1 MAYDPT
7 QFAIAKANVRGS
19 TVQNI
24 GNAVINSVD
33 NINKIV
39 QMKNA
44 NKKVQDAYLKTLYGF
59 ITEAQKVDPKLSRVD
74 ALIAGRKIYKRPVS
88 EFDAETNLKNLVAG
102 DIEADRYFERL
113 QEGMKRRK
121 VEGFKK
127 EASTFTQQAQ
137 QPITEQ
143 RQIQAEGPF
152 IPGAE
157 GAAGEVPMEQQEF
170 QRPMRQE
177 EYQQGFNQLSPE
189 ARTLVP
195 EGLREQTGAVEQTY
209 QQPMKTFEAERDK
222 MIKAKNETIK
232 TMGNLDKGT
241 GIHTAIIE
249 SQDTVEGLNTKKKSL
264 DELVKLVT
272 KANNLPPRQIQDK
285 GNELQMEIDDIASQ
299 LNIPAQLSSNP
310 EFLGRMQDD
319 IDRLIAKE
327 KQQQSVWDTELKDL
341 RKRQEME
348 EQRKRTPRP
357 PTTTPDWR
365 LGKEL
370 QTAIKD
376 MTKQQF
382 PDLYKV
388 VNGEY
393 GVETMKKMSGV
404 AEAARAIMRDP
415 QKRIALAYAFPEEV
429 GAIAQAKGAPRPP
442 DAQIQAVLSE
452 MQQLQNK
459 VYGIIKSTP
468 PKNDENLFGSVSG
481 ENADPNNPLS
491 LQRRK

>member
-1 MAYDPT
+1 MAYDPM
-7 QFAIAKANVRGS
+7 QVAIAKANVKGS

-24 GNAVINSVD
+24 GNAIINSVD
-33 NINKIV
+33 SINKIA

-44 NKKVQDAYLKTLYGF
+44 NEKVQDAYLKTLYNF
-59 ITEAQKVDPKLSRVD
+59 ITEAQKVDPELSRSD
-74 ALIAGRKIYKRPVS
+74 AMIAGRKIYKRPVS

-102 DIEADRYFERL
+102 DVAADKYFERL
-113 QEGMKRRK
+113 QEDLKKRK

-137 QPITEQ
+137 QPITGQ
-143 RQIQAEGPF
+143 RQIQAEGPP
-152 IPGAE
+152 IQE
-157 GAAGEVPMEQQEF
+157 GPRAGEVPIEQQEF

-195 EGLREQTGAVEQTY
+195 EGLKEQTRAVEQTY

-222 MIKAKNETIK
+222 TVKAKNETIK
-232 TMGNLDKGT
+232 TMGTLDKGT

-249 SQDTVEGLNTKKKSL
+249 SQDTVEDLNTKKKSL
-264 DELVKLVT
+264 NELVKLVT
-272 KANNLPPRQIQDK
+272 KKNHLPPRQIQDK
-285 GNELQMEIDDIASQ
+285 GNELQMKIDDIASQ

-310 EFLGRMQDD
+310 EFLGRMKDD

-327 KQQQSVWDTELKDL
+327 KKQQSTWDIELKDL

-348 EQRKRTPRP
+348 EQRKRTSRP

-442 DAQIQAVLSE
+442 DAQIQAVLNE

-468 PKNDENLFGSVSG
+468 PKNDEDLFKNVSR
-481 ENADPNNPLS
+481 ETIDPNNPLGI
-491 LQRRK
+491 KMK

>member
-33 NINKIV
+33 SINKIV
-39 QMKNA
+39 QMKDA
-44 NKKVQDAYLKTLYGF
+44 NKKVQEAYLKTLYGF
-59 ITEAQKVDPKLSRVD
+59 IAEAQKVDPELSRNE
-74 ALIAGRKIYKRPVS
+74 AMITGRKIYKRPVS

-102 DIEADRYFERL
+102 DIEADRYFKRL
-113 QEGMKRRK
+113 QEDLKRRK
-121 VEGFKK
+121 VEGFKT

-143 RQIQAEGPF
+143 RQIQAEGPP
-152 IPGAE
+152 IQE
-157 GAAGEVPMEQQEF
+157 GPRAGEVPMEQQET

-177 EYQQGFNQLSPE
+177 EYQQRFNQLSPE

-209 QQPMKTFEAERDK
+209 QQPMKTFETERDK
-222 MIKAKNETIK
+222 VIKEKNETIK
-232 TMGNLDKGT
+232 TMGSLDKGT

-272 KANNLPPRQIQDK
+272 KANNLLPRQIQDK

-310 EFLGRMQDD
+310 EFLGRMKDD

-327 KQQQSVWDTELKDL
+327 KQQQSIWDTELKDL
-341 RKRQEME
+341 RKREEME
-348 EQRKRTPRP
+348 ARRKAAQRQ
-357 PTTTPDWR
+357 PTATPDWR

-481 ENADPNNPLS
+481 ENVDPNNPLG
-491 LQRRK
+491 LRIK